1 MTRETG
7 NSYDVIIIGAGP
19 AGIFSGLEL
28 ARRSKEKVSV
38 AIIEKGPDIDARIC
52 PSTEGKSACR
62 RCDPCSVVSGW
73 GGAGAFSDGKLTLST
88 QVGGML
94 DLYTGEANL
103 RHLIDYVDKIY
114 LHFGAPGQVWGEDE
128 EAIHELERKA
138 LLAELK
144 LIPAPIRHLGTG
156 KT

>member
-52 PSTEGKSACR
+52 PSTEGNRHA
-62 RCDPCSVVSGW
+62 
-73 GGAGAFSDGKLTLST
+73 GGAIP
-88 QVGGML
+88 QRCIGM
-94 DLYTGEANL
+94 G
-103 RHLIDYVDKIY
+103 
-114 LHFGAPGQVWGEDE
+114 
-128 EAIHELERKA
+128 
-138 LLAELK
+138 
-144 LIPAPIRHLGTG
+144 
-156 KT
+156 